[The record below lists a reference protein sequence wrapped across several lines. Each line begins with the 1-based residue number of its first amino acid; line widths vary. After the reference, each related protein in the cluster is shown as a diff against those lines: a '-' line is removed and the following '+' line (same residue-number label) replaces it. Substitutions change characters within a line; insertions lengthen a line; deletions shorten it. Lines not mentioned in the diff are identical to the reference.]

1 MFGPSGKCKLRA
13 EQDWGEPAVARALC
27 ATIGGWALQKSTVHA
42 GNQALAVG
50 SDGE

>member
-27 ATIGGWALQKSTVHA
+27 ATIHGWALRQSTRS
-42 GNQALAVG
+42 GKCALG
-50 SDGE
+50 LGEGVT